1 MSDLA
6 KREENGAKGE
16 SLTQSI
22 LLSRFWVLL
31 RSTDI
36 DGADFLVQ
44 RRSNSLEALRQ
55 RAHGI
60 DIFGIIQS
68 KYFENSNRVNVQ
80 KTYVLGKVRISR
92 SFLPK
97 LTR

>member
-6 KREENGAKGE
+6 KREENGKKGE

-31 RSTDI
+31 RSTDV

-68 KYFENSNRVNVQ
+68 KYFENSNRVKVQ
-80 KTYVLGKVRISR
+80 KAYVLDDGI
-92 SFLPK
+92 P
-97 LTR
+97 